1 MSVNEE
7 MTALA
12 EAIRDKAN
20 ASGKMSI
27 RKMTVTVRGISVGEG
42 DATVQ
47 TEKQVLISSPSGV
60 IAPDSGYDSMSS
72 VAYDLDVNSKANL
85 KAENIKPGVKI
96 LGVTGGYVPPMESA
110 LVNSIEPTLIY
121 PTEGK
126 AGFNVVDVAIP
137 RETVSATPTK
147 EAQSFTP
154 RNEGGAIVKVNVA
167 PIPDNYIDPVGT
179 KEILANG
186 TDIDVRS
193 YNAVTVRVPENTG
206 EVCQHQ
212 EVLTITSPDNKAY
225 YPGERMPGHYYD
237 AISKVEVEIPR
248 DTKAV
253 TPSKDEQI
261 VTPEVGTM
269 LSQVIVNPIP
279 SVYVVPSGRLEITQ
293 PNTIRNCEKYAEVS
307 VHVPIKDNKIIT
319 ANGVYDAADEGY
331 AGFASV
337 EIDVPAPAIM
347 NETKVITANGLYD
360 ALDDNVAG
368 YSNVRVNIP
377 NDINLQGKTAYANGL
392 VYPDEGYDGLE
403 YVDVVIPSQVK
414 TIKANGTYEADEDG
428 NFSKVIVDVP
438 TGGGED
444 ISAELAT
451 QANLISQI
459 KTALAGKAA
468 GGNSIIV
475 GEWLLNNVLT
485 APPEMS
491 FSVNF
496 KDGDGSAYS
505 RINTIVTD
513 DSWSMYYG
521 GGTMAASDGSVED
534 PPYATLDFGDTPQTV
549 PSDFGAWLMTNAT
562 YKAESGG
569 GADNSTLIGLIEG
582 DVTELVIP
590 DGVTKIRDYAFN
602 NLTTATKIEIPDS
615 VAHIGERAFMGCSK
629 MKSITLPQGITEI
642 KGYTFFA
649 SGLTGIT
656 IPEGVTAIQ
665 QNAFANCSSLA
676 SVELPST
683 MRTIANYAF
692 SCNALKSITCHAT
705 TPPTHGGDY
714 VFNTVPADC
723 AIYVPAASVEAYKAA
738 AYWSR
743 RAAYIQAIS

>member
-47 TEKQVLISSPSGV
+47 TEKTVLISSPTGV
-60 IAPDSGYDSMSS
+60 IAPDSGFDSMSS

-85 KAENIKPGVKI
+85 KAENIKPGVNI

-121 PTEGK
+121 PTEGQ

-253 TPSKDEQI
+253 TPSKDEQV
-261 VTPEVGTM
+261 VTPEAGTI

-307 VHVPIKDNKIIT
+307 VHVPIKDTKIIRK
-319 ANGVYDAADEGY
+319 NGVYDAADEGY

-337 EIDVPAPAIM
+337 E
-347 NETKVITANGLYD
+347 
-360 ALDDNVAG
+360 
-368 YSNVRVNIP
+368 
-377 NDINLQGKTAYANGL
+377 
-392 VYPDEGYDGLE
+392 
-403 YVDVVIPSQVK
+403 VDVEP
-414 TIKANGTYEADEDG
+414 EDL
-428 NFSKVIVDVP
+428 
-438 TGGGED
+438 
-444 ISAELAT
+444 SAELTT

-475 GEWLLNNVLT
+475 GEWLLNNTLS
-485 APPEMS
+485 APPE
-491 FSVNF
+491 VNFAVGF
-496 KDGDGSAYS
+496 KDGDGNGYG
-505 RINTIVTD
+505 RIITIIGD
-513 DSWSMYYG
+513 NNWSMYFDG
-521 GGTMAASDGSVED
+521 MMAASDGFIED

-569 GADNSTLIGLIEG
+569 GEGGGNVQTEKIVTITSDAYGSIVPSIIDPDSGYDGIGQVLLAFNENIDPTKIKKGAQVLGVTGTYEASGGGDNSALIDLIEG
-582 DVTELVIP
+582 DTTEFVIP

-602 NLTTATKIEIPDS
+602 NLITATKIEIPDS

-629 MKSITLPQGITEI
+629 LKSITLPQGITEI